1 MNKKRVLIIQDFSMD
16 EEAVRKYD
24 FLKEYDVELDVVQDA
39 HDISK
44 DEFMNRFLTFETKG
58 PDALPVNEEMVRK
71 MKDADIVISHFS
83 PISTKA
89 IEEAR
94 HLETRCVLRSGV
106 ENVNLQSAS
115 KKGVKVSN
123 APGRLA
129 VVVSEFTVGMIC
141 AETKNIARSHAN
153 MMKGIWENRYYNSD
167 YATTLGKRNIGLVGY
182 GTIGTRVAKMM
193 AGFGA
198 NILVYDPY
206 TPDDKIRADG
216 YIPMELNEL
225 CQQSDV
231 ISIHYRLTPETKN
244 MIGREQFARMKPHA
258 FLINTAR
265 AGLVDESCLLD
276 ALENHKIGGAALDV
290 FHEEPLGPDS
300 PYLKMDNVTLTPHI
314 AGTASNSDELT
325 FDIMEHTLRHYFTTG
340 QWLHVVN

>member
-1 MNKKRVLIIQDFSMD
+1 
-16 EEAVRKYD
+16 
-24 FLKEYDVELDVVQDA
+24 
-39 HDISK
+39 
-44 DEFMNRFLTFETKG
+44 
-58 PDALPVNEEMVRK
+58 
-71 MKDADIVISHFS
+71 
-83 PISTKA
+83 
-89 IEEAR
+89 
-94 HLETRCVLRSGV
+94 
-106 ENVNLQSAS
+106 
-115 KKGVKVSN
+115 
-123 APGRLA
+123 
-129 VVVSEFTVGMIC
+129 
-141 AETKNIARSHAN
+141 
-153 MMKGIWENRYYNSD
+153 
-167 YATTLGKRNIGLVGY
+167 
-182 GTIGTRVAKMM
+182 
-193 AGFGA
+193 
-198 NILVYDPY
+198 
-206 TPDDKIRADG
+206 
-216 YIPMELNEL
+216 MELNEL

>member
-1 MNKKRVLIIQDFSMD
+1 MGKKKVLIIQDFSMN

-24 FLKEYDVELDVVQDA
+24 FLKEYDVELDVVQDS
-39 HDISK
+39 HDITK

-58 PDALPVNEEMVRK
+58 PDALPVNEEMVEK
-71 MKDADIVISHFS
+71 MRDADIVISHFS
-83 PISTKA
+83 PVSTKA
-89 IEEAR
+89 IEQSR
-94 HLETRCVLRSGV
+94 HLETICILRSGV
-106 ENVNLQSAS
+106 ENVNLESAS
-115 KKGVKVSN
+115 KKGVKVTN

-141 AETKNIARSHAN
+141 AETKNIARAHAN
-153 MMKGIWENRYYNSD
+153 MMNGVWENQYYNSD

-182 GTIGTRVAKMM
+182 GTIGTRVARMM
-193 AGFGA
+193 SGFGA

-206 TPDDKIRADG
+206 TPADKIREDG
-216 YIPMELNEL
+216 YTPMELDEL
-225 CQQSDV
+225 CRQSDV

-244 MIGREQFARMKPHA
+244 MIGKEQFGLMKPHA

-265 AGLVDESCLLD
+265 AGLIDEEYLVD

-325 FDIMEHTLRHYFTTG
+325 FDIMEHTLRHYFETG

>member
-1 MNKKRVLIIQDFSMD
+1 MDKKKVLIIQDFSMN
-16 EEAVRKYD
+16 EAAVGKYD

-58 PDALPVNEEMVRK
+58 PDALPVNVEMVEK
-71 MKDADIVISHFS
+71 MRDAHIVISHFS
-83 PISTKA
+83 PVSTVA
-89 IEEAR
+89 IEKAEN
-94 HLETRCVLRSGV
+94 LETICILRSGV
-106 ENVNLQSAS
+106 ENVDLKAAS
-115 KKGVKVSN
+115 RKGVKVCN

-141 AETKNIARSHAN
+141 AETKNIARAHAN
-153 MMKGIWENRYYNSD
+153 MMKGVWENRYYNSE

-182 GTIGTRVAKMM
+182 GTIGTRVAGMM
-193 AGFGA
+193 ASFGA

-206 TPDDKIRADG
+206 TPEDKIQEDG
-216 YIPMELNEL
+216 YEPVGLNEL
-225 CQQSDV
+225 CSRSDV

-244 MIGREQFARMKPHA
+244 MIGGEQFGLMKPHA
-258 FLINTAR
+258 FLINSAR
-265 AGLVDESCLLD
+265 AGLVDEECLID
-276 ALENHKIGGAALDV
+276 ALKNHRIGGAALDV

-325 FDIMEHTLRHYFTTG
+325 FDIMEHTLRHYFETG
-340 QWLHVVN
+340 EWMHVVN